1 MPGMNNGP
9 VRDDQQASPGD
20 VVQSRAFKPARYLL
34 AGIVLTGLFLPSLMG
49 IVIRLALSA
58 RGVDVVTWEQGARWM
73 LPLTLFFLPAYL
85 LLAGLAYRRL
95 LHRVIRRG
103 QALGRWW
110 HVFLGAYLG
119 LVTISIYLLATS
131 LQHIRDTAH
140 LIAFW
145 PLTLPWISLW
155 LLAGAA
161 TGALCG
167 GVLWRW
173 RRRSSRP

>member
-1 MPGMNNGP
+1 M
-9 VRDDQQASPGD
+9 RQQEQDAQQASPGD
-20 VVQSRAFKPARYLL
+20 VIQSPAFRPARYLL
-34 AGIVLTGLFLPSLMG
+34 AGIVLTGVLLPSLVG

-73 LPLTLFFLPAYL
+73 LPLTLFFLPTYL

-95 LHRVIRRG
+95 LRRVIPRR
-103 QALGRWW
+103 QAFGYWW
-110 HVFLGAYLG
+110 HLYLGAYLG

-131 LQHIRDTAH
+131 LEHIRDTAH

-155 LLAGAA
+155 LFAGMMA
-161 TGALCG
+161 GALCG
-167 GVLWRW
+167 VVLWRW
-173 RRRSSRP
+173 RRRS